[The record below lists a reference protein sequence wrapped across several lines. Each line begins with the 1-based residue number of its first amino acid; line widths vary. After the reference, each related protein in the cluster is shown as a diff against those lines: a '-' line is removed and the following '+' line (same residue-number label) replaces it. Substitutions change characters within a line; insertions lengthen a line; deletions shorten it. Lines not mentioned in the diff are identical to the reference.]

1 MDRDEKIFI
10 FQEATPL
17 NMIGMPTGD
26 SNIIKIPLSKKSKS
40 NYTSIYLRTT
50 LSWLITEESLHIEE
64 FSEEEYLELENSNL
78 EFKSPTSLIKG
89 SLADE
94 VFNLFLS
101 TKDDIRNLRVIDFSF
116 ESTHNSWNMEEI
128 SDYDMQ
134 SYYQDIEYIILNCYT
149 LSNFKQ
155 WNTTHFK
162 RFECSLLSAN
172 LLNSIETIKLVLYTY
187 QNPIEFK
194 DNYLRVN
201 TDYLS
206 NNFVYSLDVEGVV
219 VYFNI
224 YLSVDEVTCIAE
236 VYWLCTER
244 TNSDWDNRITLNSM
258 HLERNLNFT
267 LLRDI
272 DITWGW
278 EIEKLMIKD
287 RYYTACNWPMSFK
300 YYNDGSYEGIRSEC
314 KVDSKHI
321 RRYLTT
327 LMQYR
332 LYYMSSNSFD
342 EIYGRFWE
350 GQNPRP

>member
-1 MDRDEKIFI
+1 MDRDGKRFL

-17 NMIGMPTGD
+17 NMVGTPTGD
-26 SNIIKIPLSKKSKS
+26 SNIVKIPLSRKSKS

-64 FSEEEYLELENSNL
+64 FSEEEYVELENSNL

-89 SLADE
+89 SFVDD
-94 VFNLFLS
+94 VYNHFLLS
-101 TKDDIRNLRVIDFSF
+101 KNNIRNLRVIDFSF
-116 ESTHNSWNMEEI
+116 ESTHNSWNIEEI

-134 SYYQDIEYIILNCYT
+134 SFYQDIEYIILNCYT
-149 LSNFKQ
+149 LNSFKQ

-172 LLNSIETIKLVLYTY
+172 LLNSIETIKLTLYTY

-201 TDYLS
+201 IDYLS
-206 NNFVYSLDVEGVV
+206 NNFVYSLDVEGVT

-244 TNSDWDNRITLNSM
+244 KNSDWNNRNTLNSM
-258 HLERNLNFT
+258 YLERHLNLT
-267 LLRDI
+267 LLIDI

-278 EIEKLMIKD
+278 EIKV
-287 RYYTACNWPMSFK
+287 
-300 YYNDGSYEGIRSEC
+300 ND
-314 KVDSKHI
+314 
-321 RRYLTT
+321 
-327 LMQYR
+327 
-332 LYYMSSNSFD
+332 
-342 EIYGRFWE
+342 
-350 GQNPRP
+350 